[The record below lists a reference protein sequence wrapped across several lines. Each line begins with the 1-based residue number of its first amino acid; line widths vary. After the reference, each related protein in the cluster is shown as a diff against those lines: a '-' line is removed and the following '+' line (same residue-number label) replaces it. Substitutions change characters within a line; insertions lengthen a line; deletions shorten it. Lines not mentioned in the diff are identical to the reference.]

1 MSAYS
6 LGPLLHEGKAK
17 RVYSTDQA
25 DLLAVEFKDDATAFN
40 AQKKAQL
47 SGKGALNC
55 QISALLF
62 EHLELQGI
70 PTHFLGLPP
79 ATAPDDR
86 APDDPASDEPAPG
99 DPSGDQCAAGGHWM
113 LVRPVRVVPLEVVIR
128 NIAAGSL
135 CKQLPIAPGTRLER
149 PLLDLYYKDD
159 GLGDPLLSEARL
171 HLLGLVDDGQLT
183 EIEQLAWRVNDALRQ
198 LFAGIELELVDFKIE
213 LGYSADGQL
222 LLADEISPDNCRLWD
237 RGIADSQE
245 RILDKDRFRQDLGG
259 VVEAYGE
266 VLKRVQGVCPEPRV
280 YR

>member
-79 ATAPDDR
+79 ATEPPRPEPSFSQRNSSRRREHGPRPPSRGHETTTPPLGRSRNR
-86 APDDPASDEPAPG
+86 AP
-99 DPSGDQCAAGGHWM
+99 
-113 LVRPVRVVPLEVVIR
+113 RPVRGR
-128 NIAAGSL
+128 RRSHIAALSFSAFCSSL
-135 CKQLPIAPGTRLER
+135 SLFHAGRQPLQHMPTRWPLKSTTTFVPAACDSIIGHFVLTIPMLAFAPEASAARDFLSA
-149 PLLDLYYKDD
+149 PLQPTKAAAA
-159 GLGDPLLSEARL
+159 SART
-171 HLLGLVDDGQLT
+171 V
-183 EIEQLAWRVNDALRQ
+183 IVMVCFMVVA
-198 LFAGIELELVDFKIE
+198 
-213 LGYSADGQL
+213 
-222 LLADEISPDNCRLWD
+222 PDINTPP
-237 RGIADSQE
+237 DS
-245 RILDKDRFRQDLGG
+245 
-259 VVEAYGE
+259 
-266 VLKRVQGVCPEPRV
+266 
-280 YR
+280 